1 LAGIL
6 GSRFNGRQAFD
17 AVRHHARMEERR
29 KAIVTGAAA
38 GIGRA
43 TAERLGADGWHVIG
57 IDRSEASIDGVR
69 LVLGDAGD
77 ASVLR
82 DAVDRCGGALNA
94 LICSAGIPPSGPWD
108 SREHWDEVIGV
119 DLTAPY
125 EALRV
130 CWPALVAAR
139 GSAVLVGSIVG
150 SLEGSLR
157 SPAYA
162 AAKAG
167 IEGLA
172 RSFAV
177 IGTPDGVRVN
187 VVAPGAI
194 ATDFDERL
202 LPADRR
208 SDVPLGRMGT
218 ADEVAGVIGFLLGPD
233 ASYVTGAVWTVDGG
247 RTVLSNADAGRLRP
261 GVTLVRPRE

>member
-1 LAGIL
+1 MT
-6 GSRFNGRQAFD
+6 
-17 AVRHHARMEERR
+17 ARS
-29 KAIVTGAAA
+29 AIVTGAAA

-43 TAERLGADGWHVIG
+43 AVERLMADGWRVIG
-57 IDRSEASIDGVR
+57 IDRAEGSVEVA
-69 LVLGDAGD
+69 GDAGD
-77 ASVLR
+77 PSVLAA
-82 DAVDRCGGALNA
+82 AVDRCDGRIDA

-108 SREHWDEVIGV
+108 SREHWAEVLRV

-125 EALRV
+125 EALRT
-130 CWPALVAAR
+130 CWPALVAAQ

-150 SLEGSLR
+150 AAEGSLR

-167 IEGLA
+167 LEGLA

-177 IGTPDGVRVN
+177 IGASDGVRVN
-187 VVAPGAI
+187 VVAPGAV

-208 SDVPLGRMGT
+208 TDVPLGRMGT
-218 ADEVAGVIGFLLGPD
+218 ADEVAAVIGFLVSPE

-247 RTVLSNADAGRLRP
+247 RTALSAADAGLLDQ
-261 GVTLVRPRE
+261 G

>member
-1 LAGIL
+1 MTQR
-6 GSRFNGRQAFD
+6 S
-17 AVRHHARMEERR
+17 
-29 KAIVTGAAA
+29 AIVTGAAA

-43 TAERLGADGWHVIG
+43 TAHLLVAEGWHVVG
-57 IDRSEASIDGVR
+57 IDRSDGTISGGD
-69 LVLGDAGD
+69 LLHGDAGD
-77 ASVLR
+77 ASVLAEAVER
-82 DAVDRCGGALNA
+82 CDGRVDALV
-94 LICSAGIPPSGPWD
+94 CSAGIPPSGPWD
-108 SREHWDEVIGV
+108 SREHWDEVVAV

-125 EALRV
+125 EALRA

-150 SLEGSLR
+150 AVEGSLR

-177 IGTPDGVRVN
+177 IGAPDGVRVN

-194 ATDFDERL
+194 DTEFDERL
-202 LPADRR
+202 LPADERT
-208 SDVPLGRMGT
+208 DVPLGRMGT
-218 ADEVAGVIGFLLGPD
+218 ATEVAAVIGFLVGP
-233 ASYVTGAVWTVDGG
+233 AATYVTGAVWTVDGG
-247 RTVLSNADAGRLRP
+247 RTILSAADAGRISP
-261 GVTLVRPRE
+261 D

>member
-1 LAGIL
+1 
-6 GSRFNGRQAFD
+6 
-17 AVRHHARMEERR
+17 VTARS
-29 KAIVTGAAA
+29 AIVTGAAA

-43 TAERLGADGWHVIG
+43 AVERLMAGGWRVIG
-57 IDRSEASIDGVR
+57 IDRAEGSVEVA
-69 LVLGDAGD
+69 GDAGD
-77 ASVLR
+77 PSVLAA
-82 DAVDRCGGALNA
+82 AVDRCDGRIDA

-108 SREHWDEVIGV
+108 SREHWAEVLRV

-125 EALRV
+125 EALRT
-130 CWPALVAAR
+130 CWPALVAAQ

-150 SLEGSLR
+150 AAEGSLR

-167 IEGLA
+167 LEGLA

-177 IGTPDGVRVN
+177 IGASDGVRVN
-187 VVAPGAI
+187 VVAPGAV

-208 SDVPLGRMGT
+208 TDVPLGRMGT
-218 ADEVAGVIGFLLGPD
+218 ADEVAAVIGFLVSPE

-247 RTVLSNADAGRLRP
+247 RTALSAADAGLLDQ
-261 GVTLVRPRE
+261 G

>member
-1 LAGIL
+1 MTD
-6 GSRFNGRQAFD
+6 ST
-17 AVRHHARMEERR
+17 
-29 KAIVTGAAA
+29 KSAIVTGAAA

-43 TAERLGADGWHVIG
+43 TAARLAAEGWRVIG
-57 IDRSEASIDGVR
+57 IDRTDAPMEAVELLI
-69 LVLGDAGD
+69 GDAGD
-77 ASVLR
+77 DLLL
-82 DAVDRCGGALNA
+82 AVALDRCEGSLNA

-108 SREHWDEVIGV
+108 SRAHWDAVIGV

-125 EALRV
+125 QALRA
-130 CWPALVAAR
+130 CMPALVTGL

-150 SLEGSLR
+150 AVEGSLR

-167 IEGLA
+167 LEGLA

-177 IGTPDGVRVN
+177 IGAPDGVRVN

-202 LPADRR
+202 LPPDRR
-208 SDVPLGRMGT
+208 TDVPLGRMGT
-218 ADEVAGVIGFLLGPD
+218 AEEVAAVIGFLIGSE

-247 RTVLSNADAGRLRP
+247 RTALSTADADQLR
-261 GVTLVRPRE
+261 

>member
-1 LAGIL
+1 MT
-6 GSRFNGRQAFD
+6 D
-17 AVRHHARMEERR
+17 APQ
-29 KAIVTGAAA
+29 KTAIITGAAA

-43 TAERLGADGWHVIG
+43 TASRLVADGWRVIG
-57 IDRSEASIDGVR
+57 VDRTDAAPDGVERVVGDCGDTSVLDAAIDR
-69 LVLGDAGD
+69 AGD
-77 ASVLR
+77 SL
-82 DAVDRCGGALNA
+82 DALV
-94 LICSAGIPPSGPWD
+94 CSAGIPPSGPWD
-108 SREHWDEVIGV
+108 SREHWTEVIRV

-125 EALRV
+125 EALRI
-130 CWPALVAAR
+130 CWPALVAGR

-150 SLEGSLR
+150 AIEGSQR

-167 IEGLA
+167 LEGLA
-172 RSFAV
+172 RSMAV
-177 IGTPDGVRVN
+177 IGAPDGVRVN

-208 SDVPLGRMGT
+208 TDVPLGRMGT
-218 ADEVAGVIGFLLGPD
+218 AEEIAGIIGFLIGPD

-247 RTVLSNADAGRLRP
+247 RVVLSAADAERLHQ
-261 GVTLVRPRE
+261 

>member
-1 LAGIL
+1 MND
-6 GSRFNGRQAFD
+6 RT
-17 AVRHHARMEERR
+17 
-29 KAIVTGAAA
+29 AIVTGAAA

-43 TAERLGADGWHVIG
+43 TAERLSADGWRVVG
-57 IDRSEASIDGVR
+57 VDRSEGAVKGVE
-69 LVLGDAGD
+69 LVVGDAGD
-77 ASVLR
+77 GSVLQR
-82 DAVDRCGGALNA
+82 ALVGVNGSLDALV
-94 LICSAGIPPSGPWD
+94 CSAGIPPSGPWD
-108 SREHWDEVIGV
+108 SRDHWDEVVAV

-125 EALRV
+125 EALRT

-150 SLEGSLR
+150 AAEGSLR

-167 IEGLA
+167 LEGLA

-177 IGTPDGVRVN
+177 IGAPDGIRVN

-202 LPADRR
+202 LPADQRT
-208 SDVPLGRMGT
+208 DVPLGRMGT
-218 ADEVAGVIGFLLGPD
+218 TEEVASIIRFLVSPD
-233 ASYVTGAVWTVDGG
+233 ASYVTGAVWTADGG
-247 RTVLSNADAGRLRP
+247 RTILSAADAERNP
-261 GVTLVRPRE
+261 PKS

>member
-1 LAGIL
+1 VTK
-6 GSRFNGRQAFD
+6 GS
-17 AVRHHARMEERR
+17 
-29 KAIVTGAAA
+29 AIVTGAAA

-43 TAERLGADGWHVIG
+43 TVDLLVRDGWHVVG
-57 IDRSEASIDGVR
+57 IDRSSGEVAGGELLS
-69 LVLGDAGD
+69 GDAAD
-77 ASVLR
+77 ESVLR
-82 DAVDRCGGALNA
+82 DAVERCDGRVSA

-108 SREHWDEVIGV
+108 SREHWDEVLRV

-130 CWPALVAAR
+130 CWPGLMAAR

-150 SLEGSLR
+150 ALEGSLR

-177 IGTPDGVRVN
+177 IGAADGIRVN

-202 LPADRR
+202 LPADART
-208 SDVPLGRMGT
+208 DVPLGRMGT
-218 ADEVAGVIGFLLGPD
+218 AEEVAAVIGFLVGPG
-233 ASYVTGAVWTVDGG
+233 AGYVTGAVWTVDGG
-247 RTVLSNADAGRLRP
+247 RTILSAADANRL
-261 GVTLVRPRE
+261 